1 MKHIFTYKKLFES
14 KINDNLLD
22 LLDDTFI
29 DWIDNKELFKNSR
42 LEIAGYKS
50 ALGDNSTRS
59 FPQID
64 DYVVYTYQIELEDK
78 FDVDD
83 IIPKINFL
91 NKTGFFVISYFCE
104 SSNSVENGEKNYSGF
119 AKILF
124 AHTKIKYNLPDE
136 LVSYLKSFKKL
147 GFRELQSMGDR
158 WQLEKMVNIKT
169 EKVADPK
176 WFKLDGGLRSGFENK
191 VYDLFIEDY
200 EKSIQDEIKILSDKI
215 PDFSKNSDIKTYT
228 RGVTHISKKLDNFYL
243 EIRFSLSFRENR
255 KPYIYVSVFLK
266 NNIV

>member
-14 KINDNLLD
+14 KINDNILD

-42 LEIAGYKS
+42 LEIAGYTS
-50 ALGDNSTRS
+50 ALGDNPVHSWPRV
-59 FPQID
+59 D
-64 DYVVYTYQIELEDK
+64 DYVVYTYQIELKDK

-104 SSNSVENGEKNYSGF
+104 SSNSVENGEKTYSGF

-124 AHTKIKYNLPDE
+124 AHTKIKYKLPDE
-136 LVSYLKSFKKL
+136 VSNYLSGFKKL
-147 GFRELQSMGDR
+147 GFRELQSMGNR
-158 WQLEKMVNIKT
+158 WELEKMVNVET
-169 EKVADPK
+169 EKVTDPK
-176 WFKLDGGLRSGFENK
+176 WFKADGWVRSGFGGK
-191 VYDLFIEDY
+191 TYALFSEDY
-200 EKSIQDEIKILSDKI
+200 EKTLEDQIKILFDEI
-215 PDFSKNSDIKTYT
+215 PDLSKDNKIKKYGGGDVHIEKESDDLY
-228 RGVTHISKKLDNFYL
+228 V
-243 EIRFSLSFRENR
+243 EIRFRLKVR
-255 KPYIYVSVFLK
+255 KNKPPYVYMGVFLK